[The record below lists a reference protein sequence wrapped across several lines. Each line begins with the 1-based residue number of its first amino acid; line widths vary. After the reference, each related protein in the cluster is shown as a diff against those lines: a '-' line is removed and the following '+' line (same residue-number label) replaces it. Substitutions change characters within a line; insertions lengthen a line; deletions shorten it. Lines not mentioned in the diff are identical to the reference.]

1 MTTLIIS
8 VSSSAT
14 NAAGTAYGQQP
25 DQLAPS
31 FFDMKVTSST
41 NPVIGTG
48 VYDAYCINPLLDIF
62 VAPTSYAADSYEASN
77 PTSFQQIT
85 PIEADLSSLSQAQ
98 VDQLNWILSQNLTS
112 DPKYAGRFNYGE
124 VQVAIWRVLGFTQAE
139 INSAGL
145 DRFLNDNNRQVVSL
159 TDVDFLVN
167 AAQSAV
173 ASGQYVSP
181 PPGTNFTML
190 VDPSPKTGTET
201 GTGIQPLIVQL
212 ANAKLG
218 NFVWFDSDADGLQ
231 DANESGVDNLVVEL
245 WKDGVKVASTVT
257 GDDFSTAA
265 IEHGFYQFAGLA
277 AGDYQVKFVAPD
289 YAFTSVDAN
298 LNSQDQEDS
307 DANPATGFSQ
317 VVHLNAGES
326 NQTIDAGLVAP
337 GTAKISGYVY
347 EDQGNDGV
355 RNAEPPIAGVTVTLN
370 GTDDLGNAVNATT
383 TTDANG
389 YYEFTG
395 LRPGTYAVT
404 ERSRPTT
411 STQHDTPRQAAEGGR
426 DQLISAIPLA
436 AGEHSQENNFG
447 NGERGQLSGYVYE
460 DQGNDGVRNAE
471 PPIAGVTITLSG
483 VDDLGNAVNATT
495 TTDANGYY
503 EFTGLRPGTYSV
515 TETQPANYL
524 DGKDTAG
531 STGGSATNDLISA
544 IPLAAGEHSQ
554 ENNFG
559 ELPPAKLSG
568 YVYEDQGN
576 DGVRNAEPPI
586 AGVTVTLSGTDDLG
600 NAVTASTTTDVNGY
614 YEFTG
619 LRPGTYSVTETQ
631 PANYLDGKDTAGS
644 TGGSATND
652 LISAI
657 PLAAGEHSQE
667 NNFGEL
673 PPAKLSGYVYEDQG
687 NDGVRNAEPPIAGVT
702 ITLSGTDDLGNAVN
716 ATTTTDANGYYE
728 FTDLRPG
735 TYSVTETQPANYLDG
750 KDTAGSTGG
759 SATNDLISAIPLA
772 AGEHSQ
778 ENNFG
783 ELPPAK
789 LSGYVYED
797 QGNDGVRNA
806 EPPIAG
812 VTVTLN
818 GTDDLGNAVTAST
831 TTDANGYY
839 EFTDLRPGT
848 YSVTETQPA
857 NYLDGKDTA
866 GSTGG
871 SVSNDLIS
879 AISLAA
885 GQHSQE
891 NNFGELPPAKISGYV
906 YEDQGNDGVRNA
918 EPPIAGVTIT
928 LSGTDDLGNAV
939 NATTTTD
946 ANGYYEFTDLRP
958 GTYAVTETQPGG
970 YIDGKDTVGTA
981 GGSNAVNDT
990 LSAIVLVGGTNS
1002 VENNFGELKTASLGD
1017 RVWYDTNANGQQ
1029 DFGETGANGVTVT
1042 LTAGGADGQLSTT
1055 ADNTTQTTTTAGDG
1069 NYLFT

>member
-14 NAAGTAYGQQP
+14 NAAGTAFGQQP

-41 NPVIGTG
+41 NPVIGNG
-48 VYDAYCINPLLDIF
+48 VYDAYCINPLVDIF

-77 PTSFQQIT
+77 PTSFQQIKPT
-85 PIEADLSSLSQAQ
+85 EVDLSSLSQAQ

-190 VDPSPKTGTET
+190 IDPSPKTGTEPAS
-201 GTGIQPLIVQL
+201 GIQPLIVQL

-355 RNAEPPIAGVTVTLN
+355 RNAEPPIAGVTITLSGVDDLGNAVNATTTTDANGYYEFTDLRPGTYTVTETQPANYLDGKDTAGSTGGSVSN
-370 GTDDLGNAVNATT
+370 DLISAIPLAAGQHSQENNFGELPPAKISGYVYEDQGNDGVRNAEPPIAGVTVSLSGTDDLGNAVNATT

-404 ERSRPTT
+404 E
-411 STQHDTPRQAAEGGR
+411 
-426 DQLISAIPLA
+426 L
-436 AGEHSQENNFG
+436 
-447 NGERGQLSGYVYE
+447 
-460 DQGNDGVRNAE
+460 
-471 PPIAGVTITLSG
+471 
-483 VDDLGNAVNATT
+483 
-495 TTDANGYY
+495 
-503 EFTGLRPGTYSV
+503 
-515 TETQPANYL
+515 QPANYL

-531 STGGSATNDLISA
+531 STGGSVS
-544 IPLAAGEHSQ
+544 
-554 ENNFG
+554 
-559 ELPPAKLSG
+559 
-568 YVYEDQGN
+568 
-576 DGVRNAEPPI
+576 
-586 AGVTVTLSGTDDLG
+586 
-600 NAVTASTTTDVNGY
+600 
-614 YEFTG
+614 
-619 LRPGTYSVTETQ
+619 
-631 PANYLDGKDTAGS
+631 
-644 TGGSATND
+644 ND

-702 ITLSGTDDLGNAVN
+702 ITLSGV
-716 ATTTTDANGYYE
+716 
-728 FTDLRPG
+728 
-735 TYSVTETQPANYLDG
+735 
-750 KDTAGSTGG
+750 
-759 SATNDLISAIPLA
+759 
-772 AGEHSQ
+772 
-778 ENNFG
+778 
-783 ELPPAK
+783 
-789 LSGYVYED
+789 
-797 QGNDGVRNA
+797 
-806 EPPIAG
+806 
-812 VTVTLN
+812 
-818 GTDDLGNAVTAST
+818 
-831 TTDANGYY
+831 
-839 EFTDLRPGT
+839 
-848 YSVTETQPA
+848 
-857 NYLDGKDTA
+857 
-866 GSTGG
+866 
-871 SVSNDLIS
+871 
-879 AISLAA
+879 
-885 GQHSQE
+885 
-891 NNFGELPPAKISGYV
+891 
-906 YEDQGNDGVRNA
+906 
-918 EPPIAGVTIT
+918 
-928 LSGTDDLGNAV
+928 DDLGNAV

-1069 NYLFT
+1069 NYLFTNLTPGQQYQVTFGKPGGYNFTTADSGNDNSDSDADTVSGKSQIVTLANGESNLTIDAGLVAQKAAIGDDVWLDCNANGIQDSGEVGVANVTVKLLNSAGTVIATQQTNANGDYLFSNLNPGDYAVQFEALAGYTFTTKDANGNLSDASDSDADVVTGKTVYTTLSAGETDLTWDAGLTPVCRPVTFDFSGNSSTCGTLGNSRTWTDALTGVSVTARAFSQDKGTNTWQSAWLGAYSGGLGVTDSSEGTAVATTPIPSTMSAATTTSCCSSRSRCWSTRPSLATSSTTAMRRSGSAIPRTRSPA